1 MHLIIPSFQRV
12 YFAQQVSHNI
22 CSDPETVPV
31 AKDIQSWW
39 PRNLE
44 GLLMYC
50 DETMSTFMEA
60 IIACGYVGLT
70 ESSSL
75 LIRVV
80 VIFSLFLII
89 TLSFWFCHKK
99 SSLR

>member
-60 IIACGYVGLT
+60 IIDYGYVGLT
-70 ESSSL
+70 DGYCI
-75 LIRVV
+75 LIR